1 MIKAVETLQPLTV
14 TAVYALC
21 FVSGIILP
29 TSSTIVHATGF
40 RIYFFFKS
48 RKKKKRE
55 KKISYVMA
63 VYHWC
68 CIGSKFVAKSS
79 DCIRQPLFYL
89 LTVLVLTRI
98 ISKSFESLRNNLI
111 SEANAPDTYTC
122 ASPSTALA
130 LPVLPVKRQARAMVY
145 DILPPSRNVPEL
157 K

>member
-1 MIKAVETLQPLTV
+1 
-14 TAVYALC
+14 
-21 FVSGIILP
+21 
-29 TSSTIVHATGF
+29 
-40 RIYFFFKS
+40 
-48 RKKKKRE
+48 
-55 KKISYVMA
+55 MA

-98 ISKSFESLRNNLI
+98 ISKSFESLRNSLI

-122 ASPSTALA
+122 ASPFTALA

-145 DILPPSRNVPEL
+145 DILPLSRNVPEL